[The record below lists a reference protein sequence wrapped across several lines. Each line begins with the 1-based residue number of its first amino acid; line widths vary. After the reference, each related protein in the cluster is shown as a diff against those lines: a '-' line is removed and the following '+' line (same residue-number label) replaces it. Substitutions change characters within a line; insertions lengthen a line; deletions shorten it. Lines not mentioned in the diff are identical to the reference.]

1 MTCAG
6 RVAPSRLQRAAESVC
21 VCHTLHLGEES
32 VQRVGRLSHAAST
45 AVCAAAGG
53 LAARVGRL
61 SLPTLGWR
69 TCVS

>member
-1 MTCAG
+1 V
-6 RVAPSRLQRAAESVC
+6 RVPQP
-21 VCHTLHLGEES
+21 LHLGVGS

-53 LAARVGRL
+53 LAASVGRL